1 MINLENIFVHGRFL
15 YSENG
20 LYLFNTAS
28 GIEFNFSGKN
38 VFIKMD
44 VVSNQQ
50 NEAWFKAIIDD
61 NYDSPIDL
69 KVGKEK
75 EFTVFNSTSNEIHN
89 LKILKTSEAIE
100 SFVIIEDLKLTGTYL
115 EKPKYE
121 KEIFVFGDSTV
132 SAFGNL
138 GLLGAEKT
146 LFDTDGLNGFAYLT
160 AKAFNASMN
169 SLNASGWGLSFSPWT
184 TPKRRPLLKIYQNLA
199 PFEERLFEYNNHNPF
214 AVIISLGTN
223 DSFYFGLGEDIKPK
237 EELIKEFMNDYHL
250 FLTKLKNIFP
260 TSPIFMVYGLMK
272 EKHNYDVMHNIY
284 LNNKD
289 EFNLYECK
297 LEGDGMGVS
306 AHPSIESHK
315 KNSEILIKMIKE
327 TIGE

>member
-1 MINLENIFVHGRFL
+1 MIDLENIFVHGRFFN
-15 YSENG
+15 SENG

-28 GIEFNFSGKN
+28 GIEFNFTGKN
-38 VFIKMD
+38 VFIKMG

-50 NEAWFKAIIDD
+50 SEAWVKAIIDND
-61 NYDSPIDL
+61 YDSSVDL
-69 KVGKEK
+69 KVGMNQ
-75 EFTVFNSTSNEIHN
+75 EFTIFKSDDNEIHN
-89 LKILKTSEAIE
+89 IKILKASEAIE
-100 SFVIIEDLKLTGTYL
+100 SFVIIKDLKLTGTYL

-138 GLLGAEKT
+138 GTVTSVKT

-160 AKAFNASMN
+160 AKAFNASLN
-169 SLNASGWGLSFSPWT
+169 SLNASGWGLCFSPWT
-184 TPKRRPLLKIYQNLA
+184 TPKRRPLLAIYNHLA
-199 PFEERLFEYNNHNPF
+199 PFEDRLFDFKNHNPL
-214 AVIISLGTN
+214 AIIISLGTN
-223 DSFYFGLGEDIKPK
+223 DSFYFSLGEDKKPK
-237 EELIKEFMNDYHL
+237 EELIEEFMNDYHV

-260 TSPIFMVYGLMK
+260 NSPIFMVYGLMR
-272 EKHNYDVMHNIY
+272 EQHNYDVIHNIY

-297 LEGDGMGVS
+297 LEGDGLGVS
-306 AHPSIESHK
+306 GHPSIQSHK
-315 KNSEILIKMIKE
+315 KNSEVLIKMIKE